1 MRPNESLGAQPVRS
15 LQTMLRVIA
24 EDDGSSPTV
33 VPDGIY
39 GPQTIRAVSA
49 FQQNHGIPITGVTDE
64 DTWNAVAAVYE
75 PALIRI
81 GPAQPL
87 ELILEPNQVIR
98 KGEENP
104 NLYVIQAVLLVLSEA
119 YGTPPPNQSGIL
131 DEATATSIMH
141 FQQMHALEPTGELD
155 KLTWKAIALQYPLA
169 ANQLS
174 LDDFGIN

>member
-1 MRPNESLGAQPVRS
+1 MKPGESFVAQPIRS

-33 VPDGIY
+33 IPDGIY
-39 GPQTIRAVSA
+39 GPQTIRAISA
-49 FQQNHGIPITGVTDE
+49 FQQKHGIPITGVTDE
-64 DTWNAVAAVYE
+64 NTWNAVVAVYE

-104 NLYVIQAVLLVLSEA
+104 NLYVIQAVLLILSEA
-119 YGTPPPNQSGIL
+119 YGTPPPSQSGIL
-131 DEATATSIMH
+131 DEATSESIIH
-141 FQQMHALEPTGELD
+141 FQQMHALDQTGELD
-155 KLTWKAIALQYPLA
+155 KETWRAMALQYPLA
-169 ANQLS
+169 ANQFPYNNQGV
-174 LDDFGIN
+174 D